1 MDEVLDFC
9 IVITTY
15 NRPTKLY
22 SLLKSIYQSKKD
34 YNIKIFVFDDNSTE
48 VYEKNKIDATLI
60 KMYPNRGKFKFWEI
74 IDTTLKTIKNINSKY
89 FVFLQ
94 DDLKLTDNFLEN
106 IKNKYE
112 SLNDEKKICLEFRTD
127 NRVLSPNWTNV
138 KPQNQGE
145 YIKTQWTELDFICEK
160 KFFEVLGYK
169 INPIPMSRWE
179 KDKNLSSGVG
189 CQLSERLLSL
199 GYNMYHTSKSLVI
212 HEGEDSKMNRGER
225 ILNQLKTNIK

>member
-48 VYEKNKIDATLI
+48 VYERNKIDETFI

-74 IDTTLKTIKNINSKY
+74 INTTFKTIKNINSKY

-138 KPQNQGE
+138 NPQNQGE

-160 KFFEVLGYK
+160 KFFEVLEYK
-169 INPIPMSRWE
+169 INPIPMSRW
-179 KDKNLSSGVG
+179 KQDKNLSSGVG
-189 CQLSERLLSL
+189 SQLSQRLLSL
-199 GYNMYHTSKSLVI
+199 GYNMYHTTESLVI
-212 HEGEDSKMNRGER
+212 HDGEDSKMNIEER
-225 ILNQLKTNIK
+225 ILNKLKTNIK